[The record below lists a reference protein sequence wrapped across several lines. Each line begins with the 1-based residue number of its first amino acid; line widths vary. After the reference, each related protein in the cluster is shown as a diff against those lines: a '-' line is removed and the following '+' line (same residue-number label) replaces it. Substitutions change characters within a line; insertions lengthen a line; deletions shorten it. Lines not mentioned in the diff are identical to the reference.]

1 MELVLAI
8 LSIFSNYGI
17 INMTYENL
25 NKIIKKKKSSRP
37 YFLVIITAS
46 ILINKLWIS
55 QLTHHIPY
63 IHMHSACTHT
73 NHLYTHNHIHLALI
87 CKLYTQW
94 YTHTQ
99 WMYAHTMHTHI
110 ICTLKQGSTLYSRAH
125 CMHILHTHIT
135 CTHYVYTHNTHTQ
148 RSKKQAH
155 IKEHFYN
162 LLFQFNNMLRKPSW

>member
-94 YTHTQ
+94 YTHTHNEC
-99 WMYAHTMHTHI
+99 MRTLCTHI
-110 ICTLKQGSTLYSRAH
+110 SYVLSSKEAPCTHVHTACIYY
-125 CMHILHTHIT
+125 THIS
-135 CTHYVYTHNTHTQ
+135 HVHIMYTHITHTQ
-148 RSKKQAH
+148 RDLRNRLTLKSTF
-155 IKEHFYN
+155 IICF
-162 LLFQFNNMLRKPSW
+162 FNSTTC